1 MKAAMDGRLREDSL
15 FLQGMEAVHMSR
27 VLEKFSEHAKID
39 KDVIETEL
47 FAAFRALEVDPE
59 KMTIE
64 ELRECLLLDLDE
76 VFYGV
81 SPERVQ

>member
-1 MKAAMDGRLREDSL
+1 
-15 FLQGMEAVHMSR
+15 MSR
-27 VLEKFSEHAKID
+27 VLDLFSQHAKID

-47 FAAFRALEVDPE
+47 FAAFRALEVDPQTL
-59 KMTIE
+59 TID
-64 ELRECLLLDLDE
+64 ELRECLLLYLDE